1 MALYSKQWLCLSILL
16 VCQYQQMQ
24 RLQCWQPIKWL
35 ECQWQ
40 RNAGLSAVESLPAQT
55 ARGGRERVEG
65 NERGRSIGGGF
76 AANILSKSRRL
87 LSELFS
93 RGECQRRSKR
103 KADWQIFA
111 PIPKYHTFTSA
122 RLSSFTKHLR
132 SNVPALSNKLEP
144 LIYTHRRQKI
154 IDQRLVIYI
163 FMVFELT
170 FC

>member
-40 RNAGLSAVESLPAQT
+40 RNAGLSAV
-55 ARGGRERVEG
+55 GGRERVEG
-65 NERGRSIGGGF
+65 NECGRSIGGEF

-93 RGECQRRSKR
+93 RDECQRRSER

-111 PIPKYHTFTSA
+111 PIPEYHTFTSA

-144 LIYTHRRQKI
+144 LIYIHRRQKI